1 MEICRGNNDMK
12 KAPDIAFQKFVIQ
25 NRENINRYLN
35 IILWSFVITG
45 PAIAIGIRAGVFP
58 DIEYSTCVLISL
70 IVIALAGIHLLLMK
84 KFPKATLTG
93 VFALTALN
101 VLIAYMVYA
110 HVSIHLTWFLVPML
124 SILFCDISMYFY
136 GLLINYAIMYFTV
149 WLTSPYSASLR
160 ADHATAASYFNDT
173 IGGYTIETIIMAV
186 SGYIIVK
193 LAMDHYRE
201 LYRQNAVIRAKADSE
216 REKMDVL
223 DSMAEIY
230 DNVNLISFVENTE
243 MSLRDPAQKKHGI
256 DMSSQTHTLM
266 NQRIKNRVMTDQ
278 LDAFLTFTN
287 ITTVRDRMENKKI
300 ISGDFIDVITGWFRA
315 QYITVERGSDG
326 KPDVVIYTTRNVDEE
341 KRREEHLIRLSLTD
355 EMTRL
360 YNRRCYDEDLTEH
373 RKRTLD
379 DDFVIFSIDINGLKT
394 VNDTKGHAAGDE
406 LIKGTAD
413 CLALTIRKG
422 GKPYRTGGDE
432 FMAIVNT
439 KDPEGLRKEIL
450 NKAAEWHGIYN
461 DELTMSVGYASFA
474 DHKESSIDELE
485 HIADADM
492 YAEKEKFYKSRGIAR
507 R

>member
-1 MEICRGNNDMK
+1 MK
-12 KAPDIAFQKFVIQ
+12 KAPDIAFQEFVIQ
-25 NRENINRYLN
+25 NREKINRYLN

-136 GLLINYAIMYFTV
+136 GLLINYAIMYLTV
-149 WLTSPYSASLR
+149 WLTSPYGASLR
-160 ADHATAASYFNDT
+160 IDHADAAAYFADT

-193 LAMDHYRE
+193 LSMDHYRE
-201 LYRQNAVIRAKADSE
+201 LYRQNEVIRAKEDSE

-256 DMSSQTHTLM
+256 DMSAQTHTLM
-266 NQRIKNRVMTDQ
+266 AQQLKHQVMPDQ
-278 LDAFLTFTN
+278 VDAFMTFTN
-287 ITTVRDRMENKKI
+287 IKTIRSRLSHKKL
-300 ISGDFIDVITGWFRA
+300 ISADFIDVVSGWFRA
-315 QYITVERGSDG
+315 QYITVDSTLDG
-326 KPDVVIYTTRNVDEE
+326 IPNVVIYTKRNVDEE
-341 KRREEHLIRLSLTD
+341 KRREENLIRISMTD

-360 YNRRCYDEDLTEH
+360 YNRRCYDEDLKEITKTGLSED
-373 RKRTLD
+373 L
-379 DDFVIFSIDINGLKT
+379 VLFSVDVNGLKK

-406 LIKGTAD
+406 LIKGAAD
-413 CLALTIRKG
+413 CLALSVG
-422 GKPYRTGGDE
+422 NQGKVYRTGGDE
-432 FMAIVNT
+432 FMAIVHSS
-439 KDPEGLRKEIL
+439 KPEDLRKTITA
-450 NKAAEWHGIYN
+450 KAGEWHGVYT
-461 DELTMSVGYASFA
+461 DEVTLSIGYAS
-474 DHKESSIDELE
+474 HKDNPDAKLE
-485 HIADADM
+485 DLERIADED
-492 YAEKEKFYKSRGIAR
+492 
-507 R
+507 